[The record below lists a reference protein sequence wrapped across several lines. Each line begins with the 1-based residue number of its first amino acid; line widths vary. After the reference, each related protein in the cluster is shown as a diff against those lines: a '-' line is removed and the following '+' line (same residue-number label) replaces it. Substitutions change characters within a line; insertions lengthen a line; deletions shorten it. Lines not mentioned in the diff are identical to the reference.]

1 MSASGLVYKRRL
13 VALSYASLA
22 SFCTTAFTLLYP
34 QTISLSL
41 LLLSAMKVFSANFS
55 RLCLYL
61 SASLVVS
68 GAVAKP
74 ARILKRSSVA
84 RRSVTSAGR
93 PLTQFNIRE
102 NRLGL
107 SRIRRQG
114 PSPAFNAVVP
124 EATGTTPDSGGD
136 AFPFASQNELERIT
150 LSAVVSSLNADG
162 NGAAF
167 NTGGLSSLINGANRI
182 DLNFPDFSSPSGVSE
197 NVSVEPVTSANGVP
211 NLGSSSASTS
221 ISDISRLVNLSTGAP
236 PTSNSPATV
245 ASAAGTGGV
254 PTANN
259 DSVSA
264 NLTDVS
270 GIPISSATGPSGAAP
285 TAAGASGSIGTMGA
299 GTGVRPSASSDLPPV
314 KADAGTNVFTASGN
328 NPGANAATATIPSG
342 AAMPNGVAASVNTP
356 GAEMGVEPS
365 VNGSMPSAVAASAPP
380 AGGNNLGPDLA
391 TVPGNVTPAAT
402 TLSGH
407 GAASINTAGAGTG
420 NPTANGDIGNVM
432 VPPANIGSGVGIP
445 NPNAN
450 GDFVSATVSGAPI
463 AVPSVNGNPN
473 SANADSQPASG
484 APINVLS
491 GDPNF
496 GLVSIDASGSPAVN
510 ADTPSASLSGT
521 GNGPAVNGGTPS
533 ASSSASGNGL
543 PVGGS
548 NTSATANAQGS
559 EPSFLTAP
567 DADVA
572 LTTSTLGTTRGATTD
587 TDDAVTAT
595 EELGMNVANVA
606 NDDVD
611 IDAQDDTAHV
621 AIGSNKVG
629 EVVE

>member
-1 MSASGLVYKRRL
+1 VSASGLVYIRRL

-22 SFCTTAFTLLYP
+22 SFCTTTLTLLYP
-34 QTISLSL
+34 QTIPLSL

-102 NRLGL
+102 NRSGL

-124 EATGTTPDSGGD
+124 EATGTTPDSGGND
-136 AFPFASQNELERIT
+136 FVLRPVLPVFG
-150 LSAVVSSLNADG
+150 AVVSQGESGSNTSSVSANTEALNTDGTNLAGGSADA
-162 NGAAF
+162 NGIKSIS
-167 NTGGLSSLINGANRI
+167 GLSAAPPLS
-182 DLNFPDFSSPSGVSE
+182 DLAAAAASSTSNGVSE
-197 NVSVEPVTSANGVP
+197 NVSVGGVP
-211 NLGSSSASTS
+211 NPQPAGGLAEPLHVVVHDGSPGSYLDHTS
-221 ISDISRLVNLSTGAP
+221 ISGIGHSVAGLGRLQSATPVTVDAGELTVTG
-236 PTSNSPATV
+236 NSPATV
-245 ASAAGTGGV
+245 ASAAGT
-254 PTANN
+254 
-259 DSVSA
+259 
-264 NLTDVS
+264 DV
-270 GIPISSATGPSGAAP
+270 
-285 TAAGASGSIGTMGA
+285 
-299 GTGVRPSASSDLPPV
+299 L
-314 KADAGTNVFTASGN
+314 TASDN
-328 NPGANAATATIPSG
+328 NPGANLASVLSGIVTATIPSG
-342 AAMPNGVAASVNTP
+342 AAMPNGVAAFVNTP

-365 VNGSMPSAVAASAPP
+365 VNGSTPSAVAASVPP

-407 GAASINTAGAGTG
+407 GAASVDTAGAGTG

-432 VPPANIGSGVGIP
+432 VPPANTGSGAGIP

-484 APINVLS
+484 APINVFS

-496 GLVSIDASGSPAVN
+496 DLVSIDASGSPAVN

-521 GNGPAVNGGTPS
+521 GNGPAFNGGTPS

-543 PVGGS
+543 AAGGS

-567 DADVA
+567 DADIA
-572 LTTSTLGTTRGATTD
+572 LTTSTLGTTGGATTD

-595 EELGMNVANVA
+595 EELGMNAANVA
-606 NDDVD
+606 DDGVD
-611 IDAQDDTAHV
+611 IAAQDDTAHMGV
-621 AIGSNKVG
+621 GSNKVG